1 MATVSGGVAD
11 VGVSAFGAV
20 TLFFSVIFLT
30 LFGLIDEPRVRDWIG
45 GLMYRDKRERY
56 LDVTNRIVNTTSRY
70 MLGNLAISVI
80 CGTVYGVTA
89 VILDLPYPLA
99 LALIAGLLDL
109 IPTVGA
115 TIAGIIIG
123 VIALSVSLEAL
134 VAFAIVML
142 VYQQIENYVLQP
154 TIIGK
159 AAHVSGFT
167 VLVSVLAF
175 GALFGFI
182 GAIIG
187 VPIAAALQILVEEL
201 TAGEEGSRSRPR
213 TSLSSSSRPD
223 CHQSRKTC
231 DDGSHMSAGVIGR
244 DNNDTLEVIVSEH
257 AATPQFAA
265 PSIHALRDS
274 VRTAT
279 GYWWVLLVAGIA
291 WVAVALVILQFD
303 QASVTTVGIL
313 VGLMFLALG
322 IENVALSRLDVPARW
337 AWALFGG
344 LFLVSAVVCFANPED
359 TFAGIADMLGFLF
372 LIVGVWWMIRAFLE
386 RAINPL
392 WWLGLIS
399 GILMTALAF
408 WTSGQFFIHKAY
420 VLLVFAGIWALMQGI
435 TNIVRA
441 FQIRALREEL

>member
-1 MATVSGGVAD
+1 M
-11 VGVSAFGAV
+11 
-20 TLFFSVIFLT
+20 
-30 LFGLIDEPRVRDWIG
+30 
-45 GLMYRDKRERY
+45 
-56 LDVTNRIVNTTSRY
+56 
-70 MLGNLAISVI
+70 
-80 CGTVYGVTA
+80 
-89 VILDLPYPLA
+89 
-99 LALIAGLLDL
+99 
-109 IPTVGA
+109 
-115 TIAGIIIG
+115 
-123 VIALSVSLEAL
+123 
-134 VAFAIVML
+134 
-142 VYQQIENYVLQP
+142 
-154 TIIGK
+154 
-159 AAHVSGFT
+159 
-167 VLVSVLAF
+167 
-175 GALFGFI
+175 
-182 GAIIG
+182 
-187 VPIAAALQILVEEL
+187 
-201 TAGEEGSRSRPR
+201 
-213 TSLSSSSRPD
+213 
-223 CHQSRKTC
+223 
-231 DDGSHMSAGVIGR
+231 
-244 DNNDTLEVIVSEH
+244 SEH
-257 AATPQFAA
+257 AATRQVAT

-313 VGLMFLALG
+313 VGLMFLTLG
-322 IENVALSRLDVPARW
+322 IENIALSTLDVPARW

-344 LFLVSAVVCFANPED
+344 LFLVSAIVCFANPED
-359 TFAGIADMLGFLF
+359 TFAGIADILGFLF